1 MAGQE
6 LKYDYDKDGDEDIND
21 INYITQRNRNL
32 PSELGQYKTT
42 GGTATAG
49 LSAAVTGLALTGAAV
64 AGTGVGI
71 VPGLIL
77 VGLSAGIGWF
87 AGSGAGEQN
96 WKEAVEKEKANL
108 TATLKDKYQFTD
120 TEVTTYLK
128 TIDILADVDTK
139 TGGAVSKNI
148 SIANTILQE
157 ARNVNSITGEGDAFN
172 KISEMGFGEAFSAG
186 IEGIF
191 GKSEADYVT
200 ETRTNLKK
208 LIADNGLNINIDNVP
223 DDKLLDT
230 VNAGLNRYLNAWGA
244 YEFPKAKINYQ
255 LTPEQ
260 QKAIDDNY
268 AVSVNRIAPVEMGMS
283 PAGTT
288 TAASAGKAA
297 ASSAVGVPTTINN
310 GDGTTS
316 TTTRNQDGT
325 VTLIKKDAN
334 GVELSREELTEVEA
348 AKRKLIPSP
357 FDNTSGTKSAS
368 DYVGLDSGA
377 TKVYALDE
385 NGVPQEVEP
394 TYTYGELSSFW
405 NTMTETDRIAL
416 KKRLYASGYYG
427 ASDIYSAMSGNITDV
442 DNKVLEAAM
451 GDANRNGQDLT
462 TYTQPKYET
471 FLLTGR
477 PTGDAAKDLNGDG
490 ITDETVSGALQ
501 SFFTRNGLK
510 VTDNYIKTFEQQ
522 IVSGNMTLEEAMSQ
536 IREKLV
542 APAYPAWSDY
552 IKNGMDIADIASP
565 YIQTIASTLG
575 LPPDAITMND
585 PLIKKALSGA
595 GADGKP
601 SYTSL
606 YDLDKMIRQDARW
619 ENTDE
624 AQKEYA
630 DYAQTILQQ
639 FGFM

>member
-42 GGTATAG
+42 AGTATAG
-49 LSAAVTGLALTGAAV
+49 LSALATGLGVAGLAAS
-64 AGTGVGI
+64 GTGVGI
-71 VPGLIL
+71 VPGLLL

-96 WKEAVEKEKANL
+96 WKEAVEREKANL
-108 TATLKDKYQFTD
+108 TNTLKDKYKFTD
-120 TEVTTYLK
+120 TEVATYLK

-157 ARNVNSITGEGDAFN
+157 ARNVTSITGEGDAF
-172 KISEMGFGEAFSAG
+172 KKVSEMGFGEAIAAG
-186 IEGIF
+186 FEGIF

-230 VNAGLNRYLNAWGA
+230 VNAGLGKYLNAWGA

-288 TAASAGKAA
+288 AASAGRA
-297 ASSAVGVPTTINN
+297 ASSAVGVPSTRNN

-316 TTTRNQDGT
+316 TSTRNEDGT
-325 VTLIKKDAN
+325 VTVVKNDAN
-334 GVELSREELTEVEA
+334 GTELSRDTLSEVDA
-348 AKRKLIPSP
+348 VKQGLIPNP
-357 FDNTSGTKSAS
+357 FSSTGGTKSAS
-368 DYVGLDSGA
+368 DYVGLDSGV

-385 NGVPQEVEP
+385 NGVPKEVDAV
-394 TYTYGELSSFW
+394 YTYGELSSFW
-405 NTMTETDRIAL
+405 NTMTETERIGL

-427 ASDIYSAMSGNITDV
+427 ASDIYSAMSGNITEA

-451 GDANRNGQDLT
+451 SDANRNGQDLT

-490 ITDETVSGALQ
+490 ITDETVTGALQ
-501 SFFTRNGLK
+501 SFFSRNGLK

-522 IVSGNMTLEEAMSQ
+522 IVSGNMTLDEAMSQ
-536 IREKLV
+536 IREKLI

-552 IKNGMDIADIASP
+552 IKNGMDITDIASP
-565 YIQTIASTLG
+565 YIENVASRLG
-575 LPPDAITMND
+575 VPAAAIGIND
-585 PLIKKALSGA
+585 PLVKKALSNA
-595 GADGKP
+595 GEDGKP

-619 ENTDE
+619 ESTDE

-630 DYAQTILQQ
+630 GYAETILRQ